1 MAAREAVPQL
11 RQLLNDLN
19 EQCAK
24 GEFPAGELNNRRT
37 GAVADAIKTI
47 EAAKDQPELRTIK

>member
-1 MAAREAVPQL
+1 L
-11 RQLLNDLN
+11 IKDLND
-19 EQCAK
+19 QCAK

-47 EAAKDQPELRTIK
+47 ESAKDQPELRGIK

>member
-1 MAAREAVPQL
+1 MPQL
-11 RQLLNDLN
+11 KDLIK
-19 EQCAK
+19 ELDAQCAK

-47 EAAKDQPELRTIK
+47 EAAKDQPEVRSIGAK